1 MAQKIVG
8 VFENEREASQA
19 IHNLQDRGFTSDE
32 ISVVAK
38 DRNDLR
44 AIDEETGTKAPE
56 GLAAGAATGGVLGG
70 VTGLLAG
77 VGALAIPGIGPILAA
92 GPLAAALAGMAV
104 GAGAGGLVGGLVGLG
119 IPEDEAQE
127 YEGHL
132 ERGNILVLV
141 DEDERSGN
149 VYDSF
154 RENRSLNADRYH
166 LTEEGYGNEM
176 RTGGSVNPEMDPAIE
191 SMKREPGLTN
201 TTPGMT
207 NPSPSVGP
215 NAGMSPNAMPEADR
229 RRAVDDPADTLPP
242 RGDRRM

>member
-1 MAQKIVG
+1 MAKKIVG
-8 VFENEREASQA
+8 VFENEREASRA
-19 IHNLQDRGFTSDE
+19 IQHLQDQGFTSDD

-92 GPLAAALAGMAV
+92 GPLAATLAGLAV

-119 IPEDEAQE
+119 IPENEAEEYQE
-127 YEGHL
+127 YL
-132 ERGNILVLV
+132 NRGNILVLV
-141 DEDERSGN
+141 DEDSRSHT

-154 RENRSLNADRYH
+154 RDNRSLNADRYH

-176 RTGGSVNPEMDPAIE
+176 RTGGTANPASDPAID
-191 SMKREPGLTN
+191 SMRREPGLTN

-207 NPSPSVGP
+207 DP
-215 NAGMSPNAMPEADR
+215 GMRSEDEALIEEDR
-229 RRAVDDPADTLPP
+229 RRQLDHAGNPLSS
-242 RGDRRM
+242 RNDRRE

>member
-1 MAQKIVG
+1 MAKKIVG
-8 VFENEREASQA
+8 VFENEREASLA
-19 IHNLQDRGFTSDE
+19 IQNLQDRGFTSEE

-92 GPLAAALAGMAV
+92 GPLAAAIAGMAV

-119 IPEDEAQE
+119 IPENEAEEYQE
-127 YEGHL
+127 YL
-132 ERGNILVLV
+132 NRGNILVLV
-141 DEDERSGN
+141 DEDNRSGD

-154 RENRSLNADRYH
+154 RDNRSMNANRYH

-176 RTGGSVNPEMDPAIE
+176 HTGGSVNPETNMEAEQVGIPNQNPADSI
-191 SMKREPGLTN
+191 S
-201 TTPGMT
+201 
-207 NPSPSVGP
+207 
-215 NAGMSPNAMPEADR
+215 EAER
-229 RRAVDDPADTLPP
+229 RRAIDDPSDALPP
-242 RGDRRM
+242 RGDRRL

>member
-1 MAQKIVG
+1 MSKKIVG

-19 IHNLQDRGFTSDE
+19 IQNLQRQGFTSEE

-38 DRNDLR
+38 DRDDLR
-44 AIDEETGTKAPE
+44 AIDEQTGTKAPE

-92 GPLAAALAGMAV
+92 GPLAAALAGLAV

-119 IPEDEAQE
+119 IPENEAEEYQE
-127 YEGHL
+127 HLNRGH
-132 ERGNILVLV
+132 ILVLV
-141 DEDERSGN
+141 DEDNRSRT

-154 RENRSLNADRYH
+154 RENRSVNADRYH

-176 RTGGSVNPEMDPAIE
+176 HTGGSVNPQMDT
-191 SMKREPGLTN
+191 TN
-201 TTPGMT
+201 QT
-207 NPSPSVGP
+207 
-215 NAGMSPNAMPEADR
+215 AGMNDRDLIREDERLRSLDDSPN
-229 RRAVDDPADTLPP
+229 TLPP
-242 RGDRRM
+242 RGDRRL

>member
-1 MAQKIVG
+1 MAKKIVG
-8 VFENEREASQA
+8 VFENEREASLA
-19 IHNLQDRGFTSDE
+19 IQNLQERGFTSDE

-92 GPLAAALAGMAV
+92 GPLAAAIAGMAV

-119 IPEDEAQE
+119 IPENEAEEYQE
-127 YEGHL
+127 YL
-132 ERGNILVLV
+132 NQGNILVLV
-141 DEDERSGN
+141 DEDNRSRD
-149 VYDSF
+149 VYNSF
-154 RENRSLNADRYH
+154 RDNRSVNANRYH

-176 RTGGSVNPEMDPAIE
+176 HTGGSVNPE
-191 SMKREPGLTN
+191 TN
-201 TTPGMT
+201 MEAEQ
-207 NPSPSVGP
+207 VGIS
-215 NAGMSPNAMPEADR
+215 NRNSADSISEAER
-229 RRAVDDPADTLPP
+229 RRAIDDPSDTLPP
-242 RGDRRM
+242 RGDRGI

>member
-1 MAQKIVG
+1 MTKKIVG
-8 VFENEREASQA
+8 VFENEREASLA
-19 IHNLQDRGFTSDE
+19 IQNLQDRGFTSDE

-92 GPLAAALAGMAV
+92 GPLAAAVTGMAV

-119 IPEDEAQE
+119 IPENEAEEYQE
-127 YEGHL
+127 YL
-132 ERGNILVLV
+132 NQGNILVLV
-141 DEDERSGN
+141 DEDNRSRD
-149 VYDSF
+149 VYTSF
-154 RENRSLNADRYH
+154 RDNRSMNANRYH

-176 RTGGSVNPEMDPAIE
+176 HTGGTVNPEM
-191 SMKREPGLTN
+191 N
-201 TTPGMT
+201 TEAEQ
-207 NPSPSVGP
+207 VGIS
-215 NAGMSPNAMPEADR
+215 NRNSADSISEAER
-229 RRAVDDPADTLPP
+229 RRAIDDPSDTLPP
-242 RGDRRM
+242 RGDRGM

>member
-1 MAQKIVG
+1 MAKKIVG
-8 VFENEREASQA
+8 VFENEREASRA
-19 IHNLQDRGFTSDE
+19 IQHLQDQGFTSDD

-92 GPLAAALAGMAV
+92 GPLAATLAGLAV

-119 IPEDEAQE
+119 IPENEAEEYQE
-127 YEGHL
+127 YL
-132 ERGNILVLV
+132 NRGNILVLV
-141 DEDERSGN
+141 DEDSRSRT

-154 RENRSLNADRYH
+154 RDNRSLNADRYH

-176 RTGGSVNPEMDPAIE
+176 RTGGAVNPSSNMESDPAID
-191 SMKREPGLTN
+191 SMRREPGLTN

-207 NPSPSVGP
+207 NP
-215 NAGMSPNAMPEADR
+215 GMRAEDEALLEADR
-229 RRAVDDPADTLPP
+229 RRQLDDTANPLSS
-242 RGDRRM
+242 RGDRRE

>member
-1 MAQKIVG
+1 MAKKIVG
-8 VFENEREASQA
+8 VFENEREASRA
-19 IHNLQDRGFTSDE
+19 IQHLQDQGFTSDD

-92 GPLAAALAGMAV
+92 GPLAATLAGLAV

-119 IPEDEAQE
+119 IPENEAEEYQE
-127 YEGHL
+127 YL
-132 ERGNILVLV
+132 NRGNILVLV
-141 DEDERSGN
+141 DEDSRSHT

-154 RENRSLNADRYH
+154 RDNRSLNADRYH

-176 RTGGSVNPEMDPAIE
+176 RTGGAVNPASNMESDPAID
-191 SMKREPGLTN
+191 SMRREPGLTN

-207 NPSPSVGP
+207 NP
-215 NAGMSPNAMPEADR
+215 GMRSEDEALLEADR
-229 RRAVDDPADTLPP
+229 RRQLDDAANPLSS
-242 RGDRRM
+242 RGDRRE

>member
-1 MAQKIVG
+1 MSKKIVG
-8 VFENEREASQA
+8 VFENEREASRA
-19 IHNLQDRGFTSDE
+19 IQNLQAQGFTSEE

-56 GLAAGAATGGVLGG
+56 GLAAGAATGGVIGG

-92 GPLAAALAGMAV
+92 GPLAAALAGLAV

-119 IPEDEAQE
+119 IPENEAQE
-127 YEGHL
+127 YEEHL
-132 ERGNILVLV
+132 NRGNILVLV
-141 DEDERSGN
+141 DEDNRSGT

-154 RENRSLNADRYH
+154 KENQSLNANRYH

-176 RTGGSVNPEMDPAIE
+176 HTGGSVNPEM
-191 SMKREPGLTN
+191 N
-201 TTPGMT
+201 TTVPRAGMT
-207 NPSPSVGP
+207 NPSGMVGP
-215 NAGMSPNAMPEADR
+215 DAGLAPDTISEADR

-242 RGDRRM
+242 RGDRRL